1 MSGNNSS
8 KLDIIKMKKIIFK
21 IVKIVG
27 LLLALLLVGAIGY
40 LIYVFGQYHRL
51 PDQSHERIKNPQT
64 QVVEQGKT
72 YKMMTFNIGY
82 GSYPPSFSF
91 FMDGG
96 PDVRAYSRAA
106 VVNAIEEDIR
116 LIKKENPDFGNIQE
130 IDWQGDRSRKVNEPQ
145 MVRKALEDYTT
156 VLTQNYDSAYLFYP
170 VTKPIGKAK
179 SGIMTYSKYKIE
191 QAERYRLPIE
201 TNFNKFFDLDRAF
214 NVNIL
219 PIKNSNKKFVIFNT
233 HMSAFIKDQKIQK
246 EQLQTLFDKMQEYV
260 DAGDY
265 VICGAD
271 YNHALAGKAHPELT
285 WMKAFPTDHLTKGM
299 RVVAPTN
306 ASTVRSL
313 DVPYDQKN
321 PKNTFGIIDGFLVS
335 DNIKA
340 LKVQTVD
347 NQFKSSDHQPVTIDF
362 QLNP

>member
-1 MSGNNSS
+1 MN
-8 KLDIIKMKKIIFK
+8 KYLKMTLKILGGILGLL
-21 IVKIVG
+21 IVIVG
-27 LLLALLLVGAIGY
+27 GY
-40 LIYVFGQYHRL
+40 FIYAYAQYHRL
-51 PDQSHERIKNPQT
+51 PNDIKETINRPK
-64 QVVEQGKT
+64 VEQVELGKT

-96 PDVRAYSRAA
+96 PDVRAYSKQA
-106 VVNAIEEDIR
+106 VKDAINEDIR
-116 LIKKENPDFGNIQE
+116 LIKTQNPDFGNIQE
-130 IDWQGDRSRKVNEPQ
+130 IDWQGDRSQHVDEPK
-145 MVRKALEDYTT
+145 MVRDALTDYSS

-191 QAERYRLPIE
+191 SSTRYKLPIE

-214 NVNIL
+214 DVNIL
-219 PIKNSNKKFVIFNT
+219 PIKNSDKKFVIFNT
-233 HMSAFIKDQKIQK
+233 HLSAFIKDQKIQK
-246 EQLQTLFDKMQEYV
+246 QQLLTLFDSMQKYV

-285 WMKAFPTDHLTKGM
+285 WMKEFPTENLTKGM

-306 ASTVRSL
+306 APTVRSL
-313 DVPYDQKN
+313 DVPYDAKN
-321 PKNTFGIIDGFLVS
+321 PKNIFGTIDGFLVS
-335 DNIKA
+335 DNIKS
-340 LKVQTVD
+340 LDVKTID
-347 NQFKSSDHQPVTIDF
+347 NQFKSSDHEPVVMNFELIK
-362 QLNP
+362 